1 MDGFDELSEW
11 LEENVFFMDEEDDSE
26 DKIKRAKND

>member
-26 DKIKRAKND
+26 DKNKEGKND

>member
-11 LEENVFFMDEEDDSE
+11 LEENVFYMDEEDDSE
-26 DKIKRAKND
+26 DDDPEYA